1 MEAFKKN
8 YNYFF
13 KWHAKQRMDEL
24 SLMTLYP
31 CRGMSKRWMHH
42 PRLFTTPSIDV
53 HCTYLTAEHRRLLLL
68 PLPQIVVLLVP
79 IGHHHHQRESRR
91 LSTIK

>member
-1 MEAFKKN
+1 
-8 YNYFF
+8 
-13 KWHAKQRMDEL
+13 
-24 SLMTLYP
+24 MTLYP

-91 LSTIK
+91 LSILSNEHEKYLVHPTVTCSQA